1 MRKLFSILKRW
12 YSDKELV
19 VLSGKETF
27 VLILIFSACFLF
39 LTVQSAVYRHR
50 RDQNFQKIW
59 EGMKR
64 LDQQLRE
71 SAQHRDQQIQE
82 IIKYSK
88 KTLEDYHRCEREKKE
103 LYKKKSK

>member
-1 MRKLFSILKRW
+1 MRKLFSILKKW

-27 VLILIFSACFLF
+27 VLILTVSGWFLL

-50 RDQNFQKIW
+50 RDQQFQKLW
-59 EGMKR
+59 EGAQSRDQR
-64 LDQQLRE
+64 LQE
-71 SAQHRDQQIQE
+71 SAQRRDQQIQE
-82 IIKYSK
+82 IIKYTK